1 MISVT
6 DPLFLFGIGVA
17 LVGCGAVGTT
27 LEACRSMLAIP
38 RGPDAIT
45 GPTPL
50 LAMLFILLVDIGII
64 AGGLWVAV
72 AVAGGA
78 RG

>member
-1 MISVT
+1 MLT
-6 DPLFLFGIGVA
+6 DPLFAFGIGVA

-27 LEACRSMLAIP
+27 LEACRSILAIP
-38 RGPDAIT
+38 RGPEAISA
-45 GPTPL
+45 PTL
-50 LAMLFILLVDIGII
+50 LVAMLVILLVDIGIV

-78 RG
+78 HG

>member
-1 MISVT
+1 MI
-6 DPLFLFGIGVA
+6 DPLSVFGIGVA

-27 LEACRSMLAIP
+27 LEACRSILTIP
-38 RGPDAIT
+38 RGPEAISA
-45 GPTPL
+45 PTL
-50 LAMLFILLVDIGII
+50 LVAMVFILLVDIGIV

-78 RG
+78 HG